1 MSLQISEKVKEL
13 GRQAQEELKDQF
25 ARIDAI
31 AEENAARVLDA
42 FQTHRVADAYFAS
55 TTGYGYDDL
64 GRDKLDEILK
74 EHHRTKARLDL
85 AALCRHSEA
94 LVHEYYRDEIARMGI
109 TARFRLPE
117 GSLWIEGNEEQL
129 GKILMSLISNSMY
142 AVAKKYGKQ
151 AYAPEI
157 SLTLEADG
165 HEARLTLKDNGTG
178 IEPGIIG
185 QVFDPFF
192 TTKTTGEAAGVGLY
206 LSREILLDHGGN
218 ITVESVP
225 GEYTEFTIT
234 IPII

>member
-1 MSLQISEKVKEL
+1 MLSSNLAKIERHGGNTS
-13 GRQAQEELKDQF
+13 RILK
-25 ARIDAI
+25 AM
-31 AEENAARVLDA
+31 E
-42 FQTHRVADAYFAS
+42 
-55 TTGYGYDDL
+55 
-64 GRDKLDEILK
+64 EILK
-74 EHHRTKARLDL
+74 EHHRAKARLDL